1 MDWALTRNQ
10 LIYLHVHTNVHVES
24 QEPPVACGE
33 EAECLVLFDLL
44 VSGYIPSHFGTA
56 PNSCQQVLFLGK
68 NVP

>member
-1 MDWALTRNQ
+1 MQ
-10 LIYLHVHTNVHVES
+10 VEW
-24 QEPPVACGE
+24 QEPPVAYGE

-56 PNSCQQVLFLGK
+56 PISCQQALFLGK